1 MGYHLQE
8 DTEEPTEP
16 APDPYQ
22 DQKVREALEMVRL
35 RQNDPGAQ
43 SILDPMFRDR
53 RSCTPAGIGRT
64 GHCNVSVYDTGVTIV
79 AEADNPRLI
88 GVTMWGKT
96 DITGVPFR
104 DRILHQA
111 LEERRSG
118 WVDYVWMTPEYNG
131 ICHKSAYFRLAE
143 GTDGGRQ
150 IVVGGGL
157 RIEASGPVIQ
167 DHTSRGGTG
176 DRTRDGHPPV
186 PVSMCGF

>member
-1 MGYHLQE
+1 MAPLIPYMPPQVVKQLLEEMGCHLQE
-8 DTEEPTEP
+8 DTEKPTEP

-22 DQKVREALEMVRL
+22 DPKVREALEMVRL

-88 GVTMWGKT
+88 GVTTRGKT
-96 DITGVPFR
+96 EITGVPFR
-104 DRILHQA
+104 DRIVHQA
-111 LEERRSG
+111 LEERSG

-131 ICHKSAYFRLAE
+131 ICHKSAYFRLVE

-150 IVVGGGL
+150 IVVGGVYG
-157 RIEASGPVIQ
+157 SK
-167 DHTSRGGTG
+167 
-176 DRTRDGHPPV
+176 PPDQ
-186 PVSMCGF
+186 